1 MLVIIVLRHTILF
14 ECKVLLGKG
23 VHVHSSSWHDHLRYS
38 RLSIHISLL
47 LLSETCVSAVE
58 YIDVGKPTDKPN
70 TVKSDETFID
80 YTDEYEEEEVVDIDK
95 DFSTTTPKQVAH
107 IGDREVDDNEDEEEQ
122 EEYSSFYPDELEQS
136 VEDQE
141 LEDNLTVETLP
152 ESNGHRN
159 DTSNIPKGPYV
170 HVGRSRKP
178 KSKSTSSS
186 SASVVRTNND
196 QNEQSSGTDSMATV
210 HTSSSIMCVLTASL
224 TLTTIHFLLPTR

>member
-1 MLVIIVLRHTILF
+1 MDFMFIAVLGMTKDFDIWTKPFLNTRFFGVTIADVY
-14 ECKVLLGKG
+14 CK
-23 VHVHSSSWHDHLRYS
+23 
-38 RLSIHISLL
+38 LSIHISFL
-47 LLSETCVSAVE
+47 LLSETCVSAIE
-58 YIDVGKPTDKPN
+58 YVDVSQSTDKTN
-70 TVKSDETFID
+70 TVESDETFIE

-95 DFSTTTPKQVAH
+95 DFSTTTPKQIAH
-107 IGDREVDDNEDEEEQ
+107 TGNREVDDNEDEEEQ
-122 EEYSSFYPDELEQS
+122 EEYSSFYPDELERS
-136 VEDQE
+136 VEEQE
-141 LEDNLTVETLP
+141 LEDNLIVETLP
-152 ESNGHRN
+152 ESNGHHN